1 MQRVVLTTGG
11 TGGHIFPA
19 LALAEELKRRH
30 PDCDVLFVGGRH
42 GREKEFAQRAGL
54 RFLGLPV
61 RGVIGRGF
69 RSVGALFGLGVAVLR
84 SWWLMLRFRPQVVVG
99 FGGYAG
105 FAPVLAA
112 RMSGIPCAV
121 HEQNS
126 YPGSTNRLLGRWV
139 NRVFMSFPDTHGFFA
154 ASKVQLTGNPVRTA
168 LVHQG
173 QERTARNADS
183 PGKRLLIVGGSQG
196 AHAIN
201 QAVTGALQGL
211 RAKGFE
217 LWHQT
222 GETDLIDVRAVYEQ
236 AGWQDD
242 TARVEAFIHDM
253 AEAYAWADV
262 VLCRAGATTVAE
274 LTVVGKPSVL
284 IPFPQ
289 AAHDHQQANARYL
302 EQAGAAVI
310 LMQDQLHKIDL
321 ADSLHK
327 IFEAPERVAR
337 MGEAARSLG
346 QPDAAARLADAIEKM
361 ALSDSG
367 NLNRHGTQ

>member
-1 MQRVVLTTGG
+1 MRRVVLTTGG

-69 RSVGALFGLGVAVLR
+69 RSVGALCGLGAAVLR
-84 SWWLMLRFRPQVVVG
+84 SWWLMLRFKPQVVVG

-112 RMSGIPCAV
+112 RLSGIPCAV

-126 YPGSTNRLLGRWV
+126 YPGSANRLLGRWV
-139 NRVFMSFPDTHGFFA
+139 QRIFMSFSDVHGFFDA
-154 ASKVQLTGNPVRTA
+154 RKVQLTGNPVRAA
-168 LVHQG
+168 LVRQG
-173 QERTARNADS
+173 QEHAACGAHG
-183 PGKRLLIVGGSQG
+183 PCKRLLIVGGSLG

-201 QAVTGALQGL
+201 QAVSGAAQKLRAQGL
-211 RAKGFE
+211 E

-222 GETDLIDVRAVYEQ
+222 GEADLAEVRAAYAQ
-236 AGWQDD
+236 AGWQADG
-242 TARVEAFIHDM
+242 ARVEPFIHDM
-253 AEAYAWADV
+253 AVAYAWADV

-284 IPFPQ
+284 VPFPL
-289 AAHDHQQANARYL
+289 AAHDHQQANAKYL

-310 LMQDQLHKIDL
+310 LTQDQLGQIDL
-321 ADSLHK
+321 AEFLNE
-327 IFEAPERVAR
+327 ILAAPERLAR
-337 MGEAARSLG
+337 MGEAARSAG
-346 QPDAAARLADAIEKM
+346 WPDAAARLADAVEEM
-361 ALSDSG
+361 AG
-367 NLNRHGTQ
+367 E